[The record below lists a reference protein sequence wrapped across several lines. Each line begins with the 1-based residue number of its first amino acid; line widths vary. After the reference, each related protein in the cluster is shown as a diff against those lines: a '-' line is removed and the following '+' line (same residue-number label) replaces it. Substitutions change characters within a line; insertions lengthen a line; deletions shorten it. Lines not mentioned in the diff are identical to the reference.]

1 MFSEAAETLQ
11 TEAKNV
17 RSAARG
23 ACTFTSRASQEPD
36 AEKID
41 VTRKDGF
48 LKWLLQG
55 EEN

>member
-36 AEKID
+36 AERVD

>member
-17 RSAARG
+17 HSAAKG

-41 VTRKDGF
+41 VIRKDGF
-48 LKWLLQG
+48 LK
-55 EEN
+55 